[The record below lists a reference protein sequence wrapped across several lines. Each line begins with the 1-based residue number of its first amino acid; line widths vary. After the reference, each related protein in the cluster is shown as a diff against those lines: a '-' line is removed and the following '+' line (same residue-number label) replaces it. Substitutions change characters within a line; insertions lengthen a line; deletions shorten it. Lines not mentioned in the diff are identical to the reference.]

1 MLEHGDFQ
9 LPSDGRW
16 LPLSPKSSDVVMLT
30 KLIITAMLLTPWASW
45 AQDKDFL
52 WYCESD
58 EATAAQKRTVAALR
72 GIVNLRPDA
81 SCEQIN
87 DKLQKKAFV
96 NIPGTGVSDLA
107 PLAKFIQ
114 IESLNLS
121 YNDITSTS
129 ALNNLPAL
137 EQLIITNTKITAIP
151 ELKASKKLALL
162 NVGFNPIASISDIS
176 HLSSLKKLQI
186 DKTAITDLSAIKNDN
201 LLELSL
207 KFIAG
212 EANLASLPTLPKL
225 RELVLDESVDM
236 ADLKAVARFTS
247 LRKVSCRYCG
257 ITDVA
262 GIAGLSDLRILT
274 LEGNAI
280 KAISTGQLPPSLTSL
295 DVSAN
300 PIGDFAFLSEL
311 PKLHW
316 TLNLDNTGFHDWRQ
330 VMTIVP
336 KLRYFYAAFTPVK
349 EIIVESKSHWP
360 VMTIFDLGGTSV
372 RSLAP
377 LKKVT
382 AGELDNFYGPD
393 FEKVTEDNCPTQGV
407 PDAVAAFCKL

>member
-1 MLEHGDFQ
+1 
-9 LPSDGRW
+9 
-16 LPLSPKSSDVVMLT
+16 MLT
-30 KLIITAMLLTPWASW
+30 KLIIAAMLLNPFTSL

-87 DKLQKKAFV
+87 DKLQKKVFV

-107 PLAKFIQ
+107 PLAKFTQ

-137 EQLIITNTKITAIP
+137 EQLIITNTKITEIP
-151 ELKASKKLALL
+151 ELKASKNLALL
-162 NVGFNPIASISDIS
+162 NVGFNPIASIGGIS
-176 HLSSLKKLQI
+176 HLTSLKKLQI
-186 DKTAITDLSAIKNDN
+186 DSTAISDLSAIKNDS
-201 LLELSL
+201 LQELSL

-212 EANLASLPTLPKL
+212 EADLASLPTLTKL
-225 RELVLDESVDM
+225 RELVLDESLTM
-236 ADLKAVARFTS
+236 TTLNAVARFTG

-257 ITDVA
+257 IKDVTGVA
-262 GIAGLSDLRILT
+262 DLNDLRILT

-280 KAISTGQLPPSLTSL
+280 KAISARQLPPSLTSL

-300 PIGDFAFLSEL
+300 PISDFAFLSKL

-330 VMTIVP
+330 VMNVLP
-336 KLRYFYAAFTPVK
+336 NLRYFYAAFTPVK
-349 EIIVESKSHWP
+349 EIIVESESHWP
-360 VMTIFDLGGTSV
+360 VITIFDLGGTSV

-382 AGELDNFYGPD
+382 AGELDSFYGPD
-393 FEKVTEDNCPTQGV
+393 FEDATKDNCPTSGV
-407 PDAVAAFCKL
+407 PEAVASYCRF